1 MPYKLYGILNLFG
14 SGSMQARLGASQ
26 FRRVRQFAQDP
37 LLVTIFIV
45 ISIFVFLAVIL
56 PLTATV
62 GLSVSEEGRPLF
74 QRYIGDPTY
83 QTIIMNTIVMGLLVA
98 VLGTTVGFVFAFVQ
112 VKLDVPLKGFMHI
125 VALLPVISPPFAV
138 ATAMIVL
145 FGRNGMISRGIF
157 GVRYDIYGLDGL
169 TSVLALSFF
178 TIAYLNLRGMMLALD
193 PALDEASTSLGAN
206 KWRTF
211 RKVTLPMLAPGIAS
225 SFLLLFVEAIADL
238 GNPLVLGG
246 NYEVLA
252 TRIYITIVGLY
263 DPVGAAVLCVILL
276 VPSLTVYLVQRYW
289 ISRAS
294 VVSVT
299 GKPAG
304 KPQTINQPLVR
315 WGLFAIVMFICV
327 LIVLLYA
334 TIIIGAFVK
343 VPGVNETLTLEHFD
357 FVINGLGRK
366 AMEDTTRLSL
376 IATPL
381 AGLIGMIIAFLVART
396 RMPGR
401 AALDFAT
408 MLGIA
413 VPGTII
419 GIGYLLVY
427 NNPITITLPI
437 VGEIT
442 LIPKLTGGQ
451 GLLGGAVAIVLVY
464 ITRSIPAA
472 LRSGTSAIAQID
484 PTIEEAS
491 TSLGANSVR
500 TFQRITLPLIRPAFL
515 AGLIYAF
522 ARSMTTIS
530 AIVFLTTP
538 QTKIMTQQILNEVE
552 NGRYGNAFAYCTLLI
567 VIVLVAI
574 GGMYLIIGSRT
585 GAERAIESGAN

>member
-1 MPYKLYGILNLFG
+1 
-14 SGSMQARLGASQ
+14 MQARLSASQ
-26 FRRVRQFAQDP
+26 FRRVRQFTQDP
-37 LLVTIFIV
+37 FLVGGFIV
-45 ISIFVFLAVIL
+45 LVILVFFAVIL
-56 PLTATV
+56 PIIATV
-62 GLSVSEEGRPLF
+62 GLSSSEEGLPLF
-74 QRYIGDPTY
+74 QRYLFDPTY
-83 QTIIMNTIVMGLLVA
+83 QIIILNTIVMGVLVA
-98 VLGTTVGFVFAFVQ
+98 VLGTAVGFAFAFVQ
-112 VKLDVPLKGFMHI
+112 VKLDVPFKRFMHF

-145 FGRNGMISRGIF
+145 FGRNGLISRGVF

-169 TSVLALSFF
+169 TSVLVLSFF
-178 TIAYLNLRGMMLALD
+178 TVAYLNLRGMMLALD
-193 PALDEASTSLGAN
+193 PALDEASTSLGAG

-211 RKVTLPMLAPGIAS
+211 WKVTLPMLAPGIAS
-225 SFLLLFVEAIADL
+225 SMLLLFVEAIADL

-263 DPVGAAVLCVILL
+263 DPTGAAVLCFILL
-276 VPSLTVYLVQRYW
+276 IPSLAVFLVQRYW

-304 KPQTINQPLVR
+304 KPQTIQHPLVR
-315 WGLFAIVMFICV
+315 WGLFAIVMFICL

-334 TIIIGAFVK
+334 TIIIGAFTK
-343 VPGVNETLTLEHFD
+343 VPGVNNALTLEHFD
-357 FVINGLGRK
+357 FVLNGLGRK

-381 AGLIGMIIAFLVART
+381 AGIIGMVIAFVGART
-396 RMPGR
+396 RLPGR

-427 NNPITITLPI
+427 NNHLTITLP
-437 VGEIT
+437 VLGEIV

-464 ITRSIPAA
+464 ITRSVPAA
-472 LRSGTSAIAQID
+472 LRSGAAALAQID
-484 PTIEEAS
+484 PAIEEAS
-491 TSLGANSVR
+491 TSLGADQVR
-500 TFQRITLPLIRPAFL
+500 TFRRITLPLIRPAFL

-552 NGRYGNAFAYCTLLI
+552 NGRYGNAFAYCSLLI
-567 VIVLVAI
+567 AIVLIAI
-574 GGMYLIIGSRT
+574 GGMYLIVGSRT
-585 GAERAIESGAN
+585 GAERTIEGGR

>member
-1 MPYKLYGILNLFG
+1 
-14 SGSMQARLGASQ
+14 MQVRLGTSQ
-26 FRRVRQFAQDP
+26 YRRVRQFAQDP
-37 LLVTIFIV
+37 VLVIVSIVIIIFI
-45 ISIFVFLAVIL
+45 FLAVIL
-56 PLTATV
+56 PLAATI
-62 GLSVSEEGRPLF
+62 GLSGSAEGLPLF
-74 QRYIGDPTY
+74 QRYLGDPTY
-83 QTIIMNTIVMGLLVA
+83 QTILLNTIVMGLLVA
-98 VLGTTVGFVFAFVQ
+98 VVGTLVGFLFAFVQ
-112 VKLDVPLKGFMHI
+112 VKLDVPFKRFIHI

-145 FGRNGMISRGIF
+145 FGRSGIISRGIF

-169 TSVLALSFF
+169 TLVLSLSFF
-178 TIAYLNLRGMMLALD
+178 TVAYLNLRGMMQALD
-193 PALDEASTSLGAN
+193 PALDEASTSLGAS

-252 TRIYITIVGLY
+252 TRIYITIIGLY
-263 DPVGAAVLCVILL
+263 NPVGAAVLCLILL
-276 VPSLTVYLVQRYW
+276 VPSLTVFLVQRYW

-304 KPQTINQPLVR
+304 KPQTINHPLVR
-315 WGLFAIVMFICV
+315 WGLYLLVMFICV

-334 TIIIGAFVK
+334 TIIIGAFTK
-343 VPGVNETLTLEHFD
+343 VPGVNETLTLDHFD

-381 AGLIGMIIAFLVART
+381 AGVIGMIIAFLVART
-396 RMPGR
+396 RLPGR

-427 NNPITITLPI
+427 NNPLTVTLP
-437 VGEIT
+437 VLGEIT

-451 GLLGGAVAIVLVY
+451 GLVGGALAIVLVY
-464 ITRSIPAA
+464 ITRSVPAA
-472 LRSGTSAIAQID
+472 LRSGTSALAQID
-484 PTIEEAS
+484 PAIEEAS
-491 TSLGANSVR
+491 ISLGADNVR
-500 TFQRITLPLIRPAFL
+500 TFRRITLPLIRPAFL
-515 AGLIYAF
+515 AGLIFAF

-574 GGMYLIIGSRT
+574 GGMYRIIGSRT
-585 GAERAIESGAN
+585 GAETTLEGGA

>member
-1 MPYKLYGILNLFG
+1 
-14 SGSMQARLGASQ
+14 MQARLSASQ
-26 FRRVRQFAQDP
+26 FRRVRQFTQDP
-37 LLVTIFIV
+37 FLVGGFIV
-45 ISIFVFLAVIL
+45 LVILVFFAVIL
-56 PLTATV
+56 PIIATV
-62 GLSVSEEGRPLF
+62 GLSSSEEGLPLF
-74 QRYIGDPTY
+74 QRYLFDPTY
-83 QTIIMNTIVMGLLVA
+83 QIIILNTIVMGVLVA
-98 VLGTTVGFVFAFVQ
+98 VLGTAVGFAFAFVQ
-112 VKLDVPLKGFMHI
+112 VKLDVPFKRFMHF

-145 FGRNGMISRGIF
+145 FGRNGLISRGVF

-169 TSVLALSFF
+169 TSVLVLSFF
-178 TIAYLNLRGMMLALD
+178 TVAYLNLRGMMLALD
-193 PALDEASTSLGAN
+193 PALDEASTSLGAG

-211 RKVTLPMLAPGIAS
+211 WKVTLPMLAPGIAS
-225 SFLLLFVEAIADL
+225 SMLLLFVEAIADL

-263 DPVGAAVLCVILL
+263 DPTGAAVLCFILL
-276 VPSLTVYLVQRYW
+276 IPSLAVFLVQRYW

-304 KPQTINQPLVR
+304 KPQTIQHPLVR
-315 WGLFAIVMFICV
+315 WGLFAIVMFICL

-334 TIIIGAFVK
+334 TIIIGAFTK
-343 VPGVNETLTLEHFD
+343 VPGVNNALTLEHFD
-357 FVINGLGRK
+357 FVLNGLGRK

-381 AGLIGMIIAFLVART
+381 AGIIGMVIAFVVART
-396 RMPGR
+396 RLPGR

-427 NNPITITLPI
+427 NNHLTITLP
-437 VGEIT
+437 VLGEIV

-464 ITRSIPAA
+464 ITRSVPAA
-472 LRSGTSAIAQID
+472 LRSGAAALAQID
-484 PTIEEAS
+484 PAIEEAS
-491 TSLGANSVR
+491 TSLGADQVR
-500 TFQRITLPLIRPAFL
+500 TFRRITLPLIRPAFL

-552 NGRYGNAFAYCTLLI
+552 NGRYGNAFAYCSLLI
-567 VIVLVAI
+567 AIVLIAI
-574 GGMYLIIGSRT
+574 GGMYLIVGSRT
-585 GAERAIESGAN
+585 GAERTIEGGR

>member
-1 MPYKLYGILNLFG
+1 
-14 SGSMQARLGASQ
+14 MQAIAGMSH
-26 FRRVRQFAQDP
+26 FRRVRRLTQDP
-37 LLVTIFIV
+37 LLAITFVVITIFI
-45 ISIFVFLAVIL
+45 FLAVIL
-56 PLTATV
+56 PLGATTR
-62 GLSVSEEGRPLF
+62 LSVSPEGLPLF
-74 QRYIGDPTY
+74 QRYVGVPAY
-83 QTIIMNTIVMGLLVA
+83 RTIITNTVVMGLLVA
-98 VLGTTVGFVFAFVQ
+98 LLGTAVGFLFAFVQ
-112 VKLDVPLKGFMHI
+112 VRLDVPFKRFMHI
-125 VALLPVISPPFAV
+125 TALLPVISPPFAV

-145 FGRNGMISRGIF
+145 FGRSGMISRGVF
-157 GVRYDIYGLDGL
+157 GIRYDIYGLDGL

-193 PALDEASTSLGAN
+193 PALDEASTSLGASR
-206 KWRTF
+206 WRTF

-263 DPVGAAVLCVILL
+263 DPVGAAVLCLILL
-276 VPSLTVYLVQRYW
+276 VPSLTVFMVQRYW
-289 ISRAS
+289 ISRTS

-304 KPQTINQPLVR
+304 VMQTVKQPLVR
-315 WGLFAIVMFICV
+315 WGLFAVVMFICL

-334 TIIIGAFVK
+334 TIIAGAFVK
-343 VPGVNETLTLEHFD
+343 VPGVNETLTLDHFN

-381 AGLIGMIIAFLVART
+381 ASLIGMVIAFLIART
-396 RMPGR
+396 RLPGR

-427 NNPITITLPI
+427 NNPITVTLP
-437 VGEIT
+437 VLGEIV

-451 GLLGGAVAIVLVY
+451 GLVGGAIAIVLVY
-464 ITRSIPAA
+464 ITRSVPAA
-472 LRSGTSAIAQID
+472 LRSGASALAQID
-484 PTIEEAS
+484 PSIEEAS
-491 TSLGANSVR
+491 TSLGANSAR
-500 TFQRITLPLIRPAFL
+500 TFWRITLPLIRPAFL

-530 AIVFLTTP
+530 AIIFLTTP

-567 VIVLVAI
+567 IIVLIAI
-574 GGMYLIIGSRT
+574 GGMYLLVGSRT
-585 GAERAIESGAN
+585 GAERTIESGAK